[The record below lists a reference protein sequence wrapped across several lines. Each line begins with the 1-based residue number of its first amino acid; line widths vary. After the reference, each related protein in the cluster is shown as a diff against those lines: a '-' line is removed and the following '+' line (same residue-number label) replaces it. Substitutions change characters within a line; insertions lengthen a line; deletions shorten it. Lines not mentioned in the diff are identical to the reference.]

1 MSTYRIGLL
10 ACLDVGY
17 HPRKFK
23 EAKTIILKKPAK
35 PDYSEVKA
43 YRPIALLYTLGKALK
58 IVIVKILSDY
68 AEDHGLL
75 PDQQIGAR
83 KGRSI
88 ETAFKGLIN
97 GVYTV

>member
-1 MSTYRIGLL
+1 MSDTTHLFQ

-17 HPRKFK
+17 HPRRFK

-43 YRPIALLYTLGKALK
+43 YRPIALLYTLKKALK
-58 IVIVKILSDY
+58 IVIAKILSDY

-75 PDQQIGAR
+75 PD
-83 KGRSI
+83 
-88 ETAFKGLIN
+88 
-97 GVYTV
+97 